1 MESDA
6 LLQVFQDR
14 LAEARFYLEQGLDD
28 GEIIQGL
35 LTEVEGSNLPESD
48 KNELLLQIKSALG
61 GETAAPAPI
70 SPVETVVAVTHTDP
84 AQHYSYGLALMDG
97 QFWDEAV
104 KEFSIAADL
113 GFEPL
118 KCWENCG
125 DCAAKMGKWDEA
137 IPFYNRIYSREDIPE
152 DLKKQI
158 LIKITKCSQT
168 NKKEEVRTKKTHA
181 PQPPRAAGKSEFVT
195 TSICSLD
202 SLTVSSIIGTT
213 ISSFESSAYGCLSGS
228 KQLYRVTN
236 LHHVGSSSIIVE
248 LEDED
253 TGQKLAGQNLT
264 GKFGQILS
272 TEQLATWARQQML
285 ADSRHLV
292 KIIDLARADDYIF
305 IVREYFPLSLNDLI
319 SAGGTLPIEL
329 AVRIAYQILE
339 ALGDLHLHMA
349 KDETIRNTFHLD
361 LRPSRVLLRNN
372 RPCAKIY
379 NGGLWKELER
389 AARTETVPA
398 KLPLPYLSYRAPE
411 QFRSYL
417 SRKRPPIF
425 TDIYLFGAIFYEM
438 LAGTP
443 AFKASSCEEYEIQ
456 HCEQYPSPPKVW
468 RSEIPDLLNE
478 MIMKC
483 LESDPMKRWRSTTQM
498 SLILEKSYSGAIG
511 TPKDDSYAK
520 YLEKI
525 KLI

>member
-1 MESDA
+1 MESA
-6 LLQVFQDR
+6 VLFQGFQDR

-28 GEIIQGL
+28 GEIIRGIQA
-35 LTEVEGSNLPESD
+35 EVEQSELPESQ
-48 KNELLLQIKSALG
+48 KQELLLLAESALNR
-61 GETAAPAPI
+61 EIEEPAAAD
-70 SPVETVVAVTHTDP
+70 PVERIVDEDP
-84 AQHYSYGLALMDG
+84 SQHFNYGLALMDG
-97 QFWDEAV
+97 QFWDEAI
-104 KEFSIAADL
+104 KEFRTAAEL

-118 KCWENCG
+118 KCWEYCG
-125 DCAAKMGKWDEA
+125 DCAAKMAKWDEA
-137 IPFYNRIYSREDIPE
+137 FPYYNRIYSKEDIPE
-152 DLKKQI
+152 DLRKHI

-168 NKKEEVRTKKTHA
+168 QKKEDVQTKNGSVEEP
-181 PQPPRAAGKSEFVT
+181 PQAEAKSEFVNS
-195 TSICSLD
+195 SISSLD
-202 SLTVSSIIGTT
+202 SLTVSSIVGKTV
-213 ISSFESSAYGCLSGS
+213 SSWESAAYGCLPGS
-228 KQLYRVTN
+228 SHVYRVTN
-236 LHHVGSSSIIVE
+236 LHYVGSSSLIVE
-248 LEDED
+248 LEDQD
-253 TGQKLAGQNLT
+253 TGSKYAGQNLT
-264 GKFGQILS
+264 GRFGQILS
-272 TEQLATWARQQML
+272 PEQLATWARHQMM

-292 KIIDLARADDYIF
+292 KIIDLAHSDGYFF
-305 IVREYFPLSLNDLI
+305 IVRERFPLSLNDI
-319 SAGGTLPIEL
+319 ITAGGTLPIEL

-339 ALGDLHLHMA
+339 ALGDLHLHMG

-361 LRPSRVLLRNN
+361 LRPSRVLLRKD

-379 NGGLWKELER
+379 NGGLWREMER
-389 AARTETVPA
+389 TARSETAPA

-411 QFRSYL
+411 QFRPYL

-443 AFKASSCEEYEIQ
+443 AFKASSYGESEIQ

-483 LESDPMKRWRSTTQM
+483 LECDPTKRWRSTTQM

-511 TPKDDSYAK
+511 QPKDDSYQK